1 MIFQGTWQFI
11 STAQLSDPGKIYEVS
26 DELESF
32 FFVILYEGIHRVVH
46 NKPAALNAKFIF
58 DDARADANGRQTGGI
73 GKQNMYGMN
82 AEVILEELKF
92 EMSPPFTNLIR
103 GLFCLFQSLYFV
115 NLEKKSKRKPRSEDA
130 ANIEKL
136 KDCKAVIQLMKKAVK
151 RKDWPKE
158 HDKVL
163 DDNYP
168 RDGEID
174 REDRVGLA
182 NLKEVTSPGD
192 VPLPASPA
200 PAASISRVSK
210 RGREED
216 DGPAT
221 PTKRSKVEAV

>member
-32 FFVILYEGIHRVVH
+32 FFVILYEGIHRVIH
-46 NKPAALNAKFIF
+46 NKPAGLFVKHIF
-58 DDARADANGRQTGGI
+58 DDARTDANGRQAGGA
-73 GKQNMYGMN
+73 GKRDMYGIY
-82 AEVILEELKF
+82 AGVILEDLKF
-92 EMSPPFTNLIR
+92 EKSPPFTDLIR
-103 GLFCLFQSLYFV
+103 GLFLLFQSLNVV

-136 KDCKAVIQLMKKAVK
+136 KDCKAVIQLMKSAVR

-163 DDNYP
+163 GDNYP

-200 PAASISRVSK
+200 PAGSISRVSK
-210 RGREED
+210 RGREEE

-221 PTKRSKVEAV
+221 PTKRSRVEAV

>member
-32 FFVILYEGIHRVVH
+32 FFVILYEGIHRVIH
-46 NKPAALNAKFIF
+46 NKPAGLFVKHIF
-58 DDARADANGRQTGGI
+58 DDARTDANGRQTGGA
-73 GKQNMYGMN
+73 GKRDMYGMN
-82 AEVILEELKF
+82 SEVILEELKF
-92 EMSPPFTNLIR
+92 EMSPPFTDLIR

-115 NLEKKSKRKPRSEDA
+115 NHDKKGKREPRSEDA
-130 ANIEKL
+130 ANVEKL
-136 KDCKAVIQLMKKAVK
+136 KDCKAIIRLMKSAVK
-151 RKDWPKE
+151 SKDWPKE
-158 HDKVL
+158 RDKVL

-168 RDGEID
+168 RDEEID
-174 REDRVGLA
+174 RVDRIGLA

-200 PAASISRVSK
+200 AASISRVSK

-221 PTKRSKVEAV
+221 PTKRSRVEAV